1 MSYLEVVLV
10 LYYVLKPEF
19 QSLVW
24 ELMDLFNVDL
34 EIVSEEMYIK
44 YARLVP
50 STQSWN
56 RLTIY
61 FLFMYKTHNS
71 SVAKHIGAFVYLILA
86 V

>member
-1 MSYLEVVLV
+1 MLYLEVVLV

-34 EIVSEEMYIK
+34 DIVPEEMYNK
-44 YARLVP
+44 YAWLVP

-61 FLFMYKTHNS
+61 FLFLYKSHNS
-71 SVAKHIGAFVYLILA
+71 SMAKHIIAFV
-86 V
+86 